1 MLGGTAALLRWLAF
15 AQTPFANG
23 WDSYFYLIQLK
34 SWIETGHMHSPE
46 ASLIY
51 PLMRCCVWLTGDYV
65 SGYKLCAAGLAGCL
79 TGLVAWGGR
88 AWGGGLFAPG
98 PPAAPITAPLNTP
111 PPTPPPPGRGAVPR
125 SNRLPSPE
133 GEGLGVGYS
142 KGPGNTKKPPLS
154 YPPAAL
160 FPNFL
165 PALLLLYSPQL
176 TFFAA
181 QYPKNLLGLVLF
193 LALVFSLPE
202 RPQRRWTSWA
212 MPLMWL
218 IVNYF
223 GHRLTFVLALFYLL
237 FWVLWAFG
245 KNLKSL
251 LPVRVVVISGLVF
264 VGGVLASRLF
274 PGLFHLSDLERLGGV
289 LGHGIQFAPWSFVQD
304 FGPSRMSGWW
314 LAEIAVAVLLLVLTA
329 VRLAAKPWRKTVT
342 LRSKALFTLG
352 LVLLFPG
359 LEWSMTG
366 VACRLFMVY
375 GLLAPLMAF
384 DGGFLN
390 KKLSSALGGLLV
402 AGALFSWK
410 SYSPA
415 LHDPNYRLFEQLT
428 ASVCA
433 DETYRSSRPE
443 LLIAP
448 NALAEYFTFTT
459 GTDAM
464 PWLPEYPVD
473 STRLW
478 RIAGQMRQQTVEYYA
493 RGPVRRLPGAY
504 LLLRED
510 HWQQA
515 LERARAEADTAYV
528 TQATGW
534 PNPARIRPTYLLR
547 RKSGG

>member
-1 MLGGTAALLRWLAF
+1 
-15 AQTPFANG
+15 
-23 WDSYFYLIQLK
+23 
-34 SWIETGHMHSPE
+34 MHSPE

-79 TGLVAWGGR
+79 IGLVAWGGR
-88 AWGGGLFAPG
+88 GFRGGLGDSPG
-98 PPAAPITAPLNTP
+98 PPLAPPQNH
-111 PPTPPPPGRGAVPR
+111 
-125 SNRLPSPE
+125 PSPPS
-133 GEGLGVGYS
+133 L
-142 KGPGNTKKPPLS
+142 
-154 YPPAAL
+154 
-160 FPNFL
+160 L

-181 QYPKNLLGLVLF
+181 QYPKNLLGLGLF

-202 RPQRRWTSWA
+202 RPRQRWISWA
-212 MPLMWL
+212 IPLMWL

-314 LAEIAVAVLLLVLTA
+314 LAEIAAAVLLLVLTA
-329 VRLAAKPWRKTVT
+329 VRLAAKPWRKAVT

-352 LVLLFPG
+352 WVLLFPG

-402 AGALFSWK
+402 VGALFSWK
-410 SYSPA
+410 SYSPT